1 MSHSGNSEDV
11 EELEK
16 LIEDK
21 EMAMNLFGGIE
32 EGGGP
37 LGEHFFTYFFFRSEP
52 G

>member
-21 EMAMNLFGGIE
+21 EMAMNLFGAGISD
-32 EGGGP
+32 G
-37 LGEHFFTYFFFRSEP
+37 
-52 G
+52 

>member
-21 EMAMNLFGGIE
+21 EMAMNLFGGV
-32 EGGGP
+32 GD
-37 LGEHFFTYFFFRSEP
+37 
-52 G
+52 